1 MIYKQKPK
9 QESPEESL
17 RKKVR
22 NALNN
27 KNFTTRSLEGIAK
40 EAQISEKQLRNAI
53 IHDSEL
59 AKQIKYMPF
68 RSKDG
73 KILLMSKDRFAKEA
87 SFKVKFIDFFAT
99 NRQGV
104 KDV

>member
-9 QESPEESL
+9 QESPEGFL
-17 RKKVR
+17 REKVR
-22 NALNN
+22 KALNN
-27 KNFTTRSLEGIAK
+27 KNFTMRSLEGIAK

-53 IHDSEL
+53 AHDSKL

-104 KDV
+104 KDA